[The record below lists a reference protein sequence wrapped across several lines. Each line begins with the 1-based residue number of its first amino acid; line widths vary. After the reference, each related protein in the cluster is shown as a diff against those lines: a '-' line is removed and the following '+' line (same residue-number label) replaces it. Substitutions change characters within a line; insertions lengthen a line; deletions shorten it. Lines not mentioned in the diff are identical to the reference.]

1 MPQIPMTMSYAEW
14 EREQLAALQARR
26 ARRQPITA
34 AEVEAQHQRWLVEA
48 MPRVN
53 ARAAEIRAARAAPLP
68 PERVWIP
75 GSWSVAAPASPG
87 SMREEEDEER
97 EDTDDLV
104 TELGGAKSS
113 GAALPTTDRWEGEV
127 VRAEPSR
134 VHRKPHH
141 GEVLRL
147 KAAARALKL
156 ANETRAAWVKV
167 EPSLER
173 LAAELGVTVATARD
187 RLVRADITPPPRPAP
202 APKPAPPPKPSKPA
216 KEPKPKQPAQRTK
229 EEREA
234 ERLAKQEVRRARV
247 AAIWEQAELDLDRAA
262 ELLGMSRTATRVLLV
277 RHGLWKPTDPE
288 EAQRARAALSQR
300 LLAAVQAGKTVDEA
314 RRGEDISRNTAY
326 KLLHNVGWES
336 GRGLLPDAK
345 LKELREQG
353 LSCDKI
359 AEQVGLTRGRV
370 ITRLAELPDDPL
382 KGKLKNAGK
391 WPPAVRAK
399 MAERYLA
406 GATVSELAT
415 EFRGS
420 TNSIR
425 IILRSL
431 GHLAPA
437 TPRPAAVMSR
447 ARAKQPKLDTTKLR
461 LMRAAGVSL
470 AQIALIYDRT
480 PEQIA
485 ELLKE
490 LP

>member
-14 EREQLAALQARR
+14 EREQLAALKIRR
-26 ARRQPITA
+26 ARRQRITE
-34 AEVEAQHQRWLVEA
+34 AEAGADLQRRLVEA
-48 MPRVN
+48 APLVN
-53 ARAAEIRAARAAPLP
+53 ARAAEIRAARAEPLP

-75 GSWSVAAPASPG
+75 PRATPGVYGVAARV
-87 SMREEEDEER
+87 REDDEER
-97 EDTDDLV
+97 EDAADDLV
-104 TELGGAKSS
+104 TELGGA
-113 GAALPTTDRWEGEV
+113 
-127 VRAEPSR
+127 PSR
-134 VHRKPHH
+134 AADRPEEDEPHAERRIER
-141 GEVLRL
+141 GVEALRRH
-147 KAAARALKL
+147 AQARTLKL
-156 ANETRAAWVKV
+156 NAETSAAW
-167 EPSLER
+167 SRAQGSMER
-173 LAAELGVTVATARD
+173 LATDLGVTVATARE
-187 RLVRADITPPPRPAP
+187 RLVRAGITPPPRPAP

-234 ERLAKQEVRRARV
+234 ERRAKQDARRARV
-247 AAIWEQAELDLDRAA
+247 AAIWEQAELDLERAA
-262 ELLGMSRTATRVLLV
+262 KLLDMSRTATRVLLV

-300 LLAAVQAGKTVDEA
+300 LLAAVQSGKTVDEA
-314 RRGEDISRNTAY
+314 RVGEDISRNTAY

-391 WPPAVRAK
+391 WPAAVRAK

-406 GATVSELAT
+406 GATVGELAE
-415 EFRGS
+415 EFKGS

-425 IILRSL
+425 TILREL

-437 TPRPAAVMSR
+437 TPRPVAVPPR
-447 ARAKQPKLDTTKLR
+447 ARDEQPKLDVAKLR

>member
-1 MPQIPMTMSYAEW
+1 MPQIPMTKSYAEW

-34 AEVEAQHQRWLVEA
+34 AEVMAQHQRWLVEA
-48 MPRVN
+48 MPRIN

-75 GSWSVAAPASPG
+75 GSWSEGEPASPG

-97 EDTDDLV
+97 EDTEDLV
-104 TELGGAKSS
+104 TELGGAKSRD
-113 GAALPTTDRWEGEV
+113 AAPPATDRWEGEV
-127 VRAEPSR
+127 VRASSR

-147 KAAARALKL
+147 KAEARALKL

-173 LAAELGVTVATARD
+173 LAAELGVTVATARE
-187 RLVRADITPPPRPAP
+187 RLVRAGCTPPPRPAP

-234 ERLAKQEVRRARV
+234 ERRAKQDARRARV
-247 AAIWEQAELDLDRAA
+247 AAIWEQAELDLERAA
-262 ELLGMSRTATRVLLV
+262 KLLDMSRTATRVLLV

-300 LLAAVQAGKTVDEA
+300 LLAAVQSGKTVDEA

-326 KLLHNVGWES
+326 KLLHNVGWRSEQ
-336 GRGLLPDAK
+336 DAK
-345 LKELREQG
+345 LKKPRDSHE
-353 LSCDKI
+353 
-359 AEQVGLTRGRV
+359 
-370 ITRLAELPDDPL
+370 P
-382 KGKLKNAGK
+382 
-391 WPPAVRAK
+391 
-399 MAERYLA
+399 
-406 GATVSELAT
+406 
-415 EFRGS
+415 
-420 TNSIR
+420 
-425 IILRSL
+425 
-431 GHLAPA
+431 APA
-437 TPRPAAVMSR
+437 TPRPASVPPR
-447 ARAKQPKLDTTKLR
+447 ARDEQPNIDVAKLHM
-461 LMRAAGVSL
+461 MRRVGVSL
-470 AQIALIYDRT
+470 TQLAIIYDRT

-490 LP
+490 QP